1 MPNIQSAFKRM
12 RTSAKK
18 RTANY
23 STRNEVHS
31 FRNKLYEAIA
41 SGQPKAKCQEMYKAY
56 CSLLDKGA
64 KRGIVPK
71 NTADR
76 AKSRAALRVAKL
88 TA

>member
-1 MPNIQSAFKRM
+1 MPNIKSAFKRM

-18 RTANY
+18 RAANY
-23 STRNEVHS
+23 ATRNEVHTL
-31 FRNKLYEAIA
+31 RNSLYEAIA
-41 SGQPKAKCQEMYKAY
+41 AGQPKAKCQEMFRNY

-76 AKSRAALRVAKL
+76 AKSRAQLRLAKL